1 MNNMQLNFMLL
12 VKSHLQSYPCP
23 LQINTFWNFG
33 FLLGIAIFLQIVTG
47 LIISIHYSSD
57 SATSFLSV
65 YFLIKEVY
73 NGAIL
78 RSFHANGASVVF
90 LFAFIHLSRSL
101 YYSSYIYNPN
111 TFISGVIIFL
121 ALMAI
126 AFMGYVLPYGQMS
139 FWGATVI
146 TNLLS
151 PFPSVIEFLAGGFN
165 ISNPTIKR
173 FFVFHFVLPFVVLAI
188 VILHLFYLHYLSS
201 TNPLRFSTNNKIP
214 FFPYLILKDTFSLMI
229 LLAGYFLQCHFGL
242 LTLSHPDN
250 SLEANPLVTPL
261 HIVPE
266 WYFLIQYSMLKAI
279 PNKNTG
285 FIVLVTSITFLFL
298 LTESRN
304 MSSLTIINQ
313 SNIFLNYV
321 FLISLTLLYIG
332 AQFPLPVYITKIRV
346 LTLYYY
352 GLLAAILLSRKKNY

>member
-1 MNNMQLNFMLL
+1 MFNLFTYSFILL

-33 FLLGIAIFLQIVTG
+33 FLLGIAIFLQILTG
-47 LIISIHYSSD
+47 LVISIHYSSD
-57 SATSFLSV
+57 SSLSFLSV

-73 NGAIL
+73 NGSIL
-78 RSFHANGASVVF
+78 RSFHANGASIVF

-101 YYSSYIYNPN
+101 YYRSYLYNPN
-111 TFISGVIIFL
+111 TFITGLIIFL

-173 FFVFHFVLPFVVLAI
+173 FFVFHFILPFIALAI
-188 VILHLFYLHYLSS
+188 VLLHLFYLHYLSS

-214 FFPYLILKDTFSLMI
+214 FFPFLVLKDSYSLF
-229 LLAGYFLQCHFGL
+229 LVFALYFLQCHFSF

-250 SLEANPLVTPL
+250 SLQANPLVTPL

-285 FIVLVTSITFLFL
+285 FIVLITSITFLFL
-298 LTESRN
+298 FTETRSIT
-304 MSSLTIINQ
+304 SLTTLNQPSLLINY
-313 SNIFLNYV
+313 I
-321 FLISLTLLYIG
+321 FLISLLLLYIG
-332 AQFPLPVYITKIRV
+332 AQFPLPVYISKIRV
-346 LTLYYY
+346 LTFYYY
-352 GLLAAILLSRKKNY
+352 TLLSTILLTRTKH